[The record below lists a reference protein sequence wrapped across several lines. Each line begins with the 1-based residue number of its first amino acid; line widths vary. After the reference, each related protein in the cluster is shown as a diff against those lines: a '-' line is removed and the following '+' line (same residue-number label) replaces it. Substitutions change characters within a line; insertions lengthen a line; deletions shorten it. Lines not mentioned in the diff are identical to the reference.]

1 MNIFL
6 VRIKEDISL
15 KFLKLNN
22 IFFELVA
29 EVQNDT
35 FEIDKIFKL
44 KTKDLHN
51 YNNQW
56 YNKYYA
62 IN

>member
-1 MNIFL
+1 M
-6 VRIKEDISL
+6 L
-15 KFLKLNN
+15 KKSNTFY
-22 IFFELVA
+22 EVVA

-35 FEIDKIFKL
+35 FEIEKIFSL
-44 KTKDLHN
+44 NIKDLHN

-56 YNKYYA
+56 YNRYNA